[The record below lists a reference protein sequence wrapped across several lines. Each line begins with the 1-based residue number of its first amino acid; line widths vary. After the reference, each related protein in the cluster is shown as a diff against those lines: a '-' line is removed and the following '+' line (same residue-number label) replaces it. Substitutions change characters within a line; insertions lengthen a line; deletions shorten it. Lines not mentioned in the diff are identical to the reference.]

1 MEENCLNGLED
12 LWRAIFQVLIYCF
25 FSLPDPH
32 PLILLLVPTSFHLYS
47 IPQTPGY

>member
-1 MEENCLNGLED
+1 MEQNCLNGIED

-25 FSLPDPH
+25 FSLPDIH
-32 PLILLLVPTSFHLYS
+32 PLILLIPTSYHLDS